1 MKQKIPY
8 DVFARLLEE
17 KGVKA
22 YDVAKHTGVRQSTLS
37 EWKRGTYT
45 PKADKRKILADY
57 FGVTLEYLDG
67 DSPYPH
73 GDPTIV
79 EKYTQPLEMIR
90 IPVFNNIPGNLPLIS
105 ITDRREDIMIKNP
118 NDNESYYGIIV
129 NDNSMS
135 PRLMKND
142 IAVFREQNVCEND
155 HIVIVKPKELDHAII
170 RRIVRKEHFTV
181 LQSIDSAYNSFVYI
195 DESEFKIIGVV
206 TGMYRS
212 F

>member
-73 GDPTIV
+73 GDPTVV

-142 IAVFREQNVCEND
+142 IAVFREHNVCEND
-155 HIVIVKPKELDHAII
+155 DIIIVKPKELDHAII
-170 RRIVRKEHFTV
+170 RRIVRKEHFTG
-181 LQSIDSAYNSFVYI
+181 DK
-195 DESEFKIIGVV
+195 DG
-206 TGMYRS
+206 
-212 F
+212 

>member
-1 MKQKIPY
+1 
-8 DVFARLLEE
+8 
-17 KGVKA
+17 
-22 YDVAKHTGVRQSTLS
+22 
-37 EWKRGTYT
+37 
-45 PKADKRKILADY
+45 
-57 FGVTLEYLDG
+57 
-67 DSPYPH
+67 
-73 GDPTIV
+73 
-79 EKYTQPLEMIR
+79 
-90 IPVFNNIPGNLPLIS
+90 
-105 ITDRREDIMIKNP
+105 MIKNP

-142 IAVFREQNVCEND
+142 IAVFREHNVCEND
-155 HIVIVKPKELDHAII
+155 DIIIVKPKELDHAII

-181 LQSIDSAYNSFVYI
+181 LQSIDSAYDSFVYI